1 MDKRDSLVLGGIIIV
16 SGIIVSLM
24 SLIANGIIENPFPRV

>member
-1 MDKRDSLVLGGIIIV
+1 MDKRDSLVLGGIITV

-24 SLIANGIIENPFPRV
+24 SLIANGIIDNPFPRV